1 MREMRKPENKD
12 TTCWQRLSGQ
22 LQLLPW
28 TPGILRLRDHQ
39 APAIDV
45 VSKVTG
51 QGLALPPA
59 SQEDCVLGAIR
70 RDIGLSIAL
79 MSRRTVGGTPLPGNS
94 PPNLLGLAIDD

>member
-39 APAIDV
+39 ALAIDV

-51 QGLALPPA
+51 QGLALPPT
-59 SQEDCVLGAIR
+59 SQEDHVLGAIR
-70 RDIGLSIAL
+70 RDIGLLIAL
-79 MSRRTVGGTPLPGNS
+79 K
-94 PPNLLGLAIDD
+94 